1 MVKLKHI
8 DNMYE
13 NQSTQA
19 WYMKLKSRTKLWTT
33 NRIEWRKTHQEKNM
47 QIVEKVVSNWMN
59 RKEGQEIEIQRE
71 IQENQR
77 MNKVLMTHVKQK
89 HVFCLCFF
97 FFFFVFVVIIYSTI
111 HSLFF
116 RLDSLRKTQ
125 VNVTTS
131 FCSLSFLSGLSR
143 LCQMVGLC
151 LAVMGPQ

>member
-1 MVKLKHI
+1 
-8 DNMYE
+8 
-13 NQSTQA
+13 
-19 WYMKLKSRTKLWTT
+19 MKLKSRTKLWTT
-33 NRIEWRKTHQEKNM
+33 NRIEWTKTHQEKNM

-71 IQENQR
+71 RSKRIREWR
-77 MNKVLMTHVKQK
+77 RCWWHTWNKNMSFVSV
-89 HVFCLCFF
+89 FF
-97 FFFFVFVVIIYSTI
+97 FLFRFRCYHHILTI